1 MCIIRTS
8 IICVA
13 YAACLA
19 LLSSAYGLDLKYY
32 KHLPGSVRRYVCR
45 DAVRANPELAKEL
58 QATAERCVK
67 QLQFELAALAKR
79 HPVLAGIGQA
89 QIELPGAK
97 ETEKVLCGLSFRKS
111 TKTVEVPS
119 GSIEKPDK
127 DGCVL
132 YVWVQN
138 ILANSPPER
147 SSSFL
152 EFFLVHEIEMR
163 VHYLLRLSEENKDID
178 KTMRALIGQRIKE
191 MCDEMKKLQTAE
203 DKAADAF

>member
-1 MCIIRTS
+1 MFFVKRYGLCA
-8 IICVA
+8 A

-19 LLSSAYGLDLKYY
+19 LLSSTYGMDLKYY
-32 KHLPGSVRRYVCR
+32 HHLPASVRRYVCR

-67 QLQFELAALAKR
+67 QLQSDLVSLAKR
-79 HPVLAGIGQA
+79 YPVLAGIGQA
-89 QIELPGAK
+89 PIELPGAK
-97 ETEKVLCGLSFRKS
+97 EAEKLLCGLTFQKN

-138 ILANSPPER
+138 ILASSPPER
-147 SSSFL
+147 SSNFSNRFL
-152 EFFLVHEIEMR
+152 IHEIEMN
-163 VHYLLRLSEENKDID
+163 VSYLLRLSEENKDLD
-178 KTMRALIGQRIKE
+178 KAVRALLDQRVKE
-191 MCDEMKKLQTAE
+191 MCIELKKLQTAE
-203 DKAADAF
+203 DKAADAY